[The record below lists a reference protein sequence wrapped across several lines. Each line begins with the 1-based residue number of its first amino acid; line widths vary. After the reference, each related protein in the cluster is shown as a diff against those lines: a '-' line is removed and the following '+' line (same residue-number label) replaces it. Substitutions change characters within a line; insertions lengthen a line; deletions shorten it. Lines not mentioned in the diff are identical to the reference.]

1 MILMESKSLNYRVAE
16 AWRMLL
22 LEKMQEA
29 GWTPL
34 IRAARLRAY
43 ELTLPGGECARELE
57 RAIATHT
64 DGHAPYVRG
73 DLFCAGGEMY
83 FLVFADEAVAGAAG
97 EVDGVR
103 AGVVYESGDGV
114 PVVKFDEFC
123 RSVRDS
129 LLALEREGGGG
140 VGAVYSMWRPRV
152 LTAHEGFARFIAAQ
166 TEPSEEDATL
176 CGGISLGAHGITARA
191 AEVLGDEA
199 ARRLL
204 RDLSAPLSDDT
215 GGASDFAHSS
225 VGGCDEAT
233 EYLLRQLASANLIR
247 LEVSVSCR
255 KAGRALFR
263 LPSADAFAVLGA
275 SGAVCSGC
283 GMNIA
288 DEQAEEVAVP
298 TPQAASVLQDATW
311 LAAQVRALLVGQLG
325 LPEALVASGRATSS
339 GAWPLAARVGGAFF
353 LVLAR
358 DGDWTASE
366 VRRALEACERFA
378 PTHLALV
385 ATGEVHDEVRA
396 PLREYARRRAHG
408 AAGELS
414 LILAGGLNEAAAQL
428 ETAFAEAARQA
439 LDADLWELDASL
451 GLNVAGM
458 VAARF
463 RLRHGAAGLPDLAA
477 AGAFGDNS

>member
-1 MILMESKSLNYRVAE
+1 MILMESKSLNYRVTE
-16 AWRMLL
+16 AWRTPL
-22 LEKMQEA
+22 LEKLQEA

-34 IRAARLRAY
+34 IRTARLRAY
-43 ELTLPGGECARELE
+43 ELTLPGGECAREME
-57 RAIATHT
+57 RALAARA
-64 DGHAPYVRG
+64 DVNSPYVRG

-83 FLVFADEAVAGAAG
+83 FLVFADEAAAG
-97 EVDGVR
+97 TAAEVDGVR
-103 AGVVYESGDGV
+103 AGVMYESGNGV
-114 PVVKFDEFC
+114 PVAKFEEFC

-140 VGAVYSMWRPRV
+140 VGAVYSMWRSRA
-152 LTAHEGFARFIAAQ
+152 LAAHEGFARFIAAQ
-166 TEPSEEDATL
+166 TESGEEDAAS
-176 CGGISLGAHGITARA
+176 CGGTGLGAHGITARA
-191 AEVLGDEA
+191 AEVLGEEA

-204 RDLSAPLSDDT
+204 RDLSAPDA
-215 GGASDFAHSS
+215 GGASNFEYLGI
-225 VGGCDEAT
+225 GGRDEAT
-233 EYLLRQLASANLIR
+233 EYLLRRLAGANLIR
-247 LEVSVSCR
+247 MEVSVSCR

-283 GMNIA
+283 GTNIA

-298 TPQAASVLQDATW
+298 TPLAASVLQDATW

-325 LPEALVASGRATSS
+325 VPEAQVASGRAISS

-353 LVLAR
+353 LVLAC
-358 DGDWTASE
+358 DGDWTAVE
-366 VRRALEACERFA
+366 ARRALEACERFA

-408 AAGELS
+408 AAGELT

-463 RLRHGAAGLPDLAA
+463 RLLHRAEGLPEFAA